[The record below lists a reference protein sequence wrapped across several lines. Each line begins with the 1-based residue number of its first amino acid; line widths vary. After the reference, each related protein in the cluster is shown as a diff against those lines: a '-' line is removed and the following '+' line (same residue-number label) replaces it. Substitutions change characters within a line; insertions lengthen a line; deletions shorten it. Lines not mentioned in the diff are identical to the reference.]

1 MLNSTHPNDAETL
14 ALAMA
19 MQEKY
24 DATVRAADV
33 MQMSAAEF
41 YDLME
46 LVLMEFPIRM
56 VHVAL
61 PEWISALDPQHWLI
75 RRIMEPIHVAMDQ
88 LMRMRDYT
96 KLTESLSG
104 IEGFDSPLVKRVAL
118 GSGEIEVDLRP
129 ESSLFYTVLGEA
141 CGYEIRDD
149 AHLIASIKEFV
160 AAKREYDRLHNAL
173 DAAYRT
179 GYGMVPPAMDEM
191 SLDEP
196 EIMQQGNRFGVR
208 LHAKATGL
216 HMIRVDIE
224 SEVSP
229 LVGTEEQAEEF
240 LAYLMDSAKKSPDEI
255 WNTSIFGKPLYDLVK
270 EGMTG
275 KVNRL
280 PDDVQQRL
288 QETLQRMVNDG
299 CNGLIC
305 ILL

>member
-1 MLNSTHPNDAETL
+1 M
-14 ALAMA
+14 
-19 MQEKY
+19 
-24 DATVRAADV
+24 
-33 MQMSAAEF
+33 
-41 YDLME
+41 
-46 LVLMEFPIRM
+46 
-56 VHVAL
+56 
-61 PEWISALDPQHWLI
+61 
-75 RRIMEPIHVAMDQ
+75 
-88 LMRMRDYT
+88 
-96 KLTESLSG
+96 
-104 IEGFDSPLVKRVAL
+104 
-118 GSGEIEVDLRP
+118 
-129 ESSLFYTVLGEA
+129 FYTVLGEA

>member
-1 MLNSTHPNDAETL
+1 
-14 ALAMA
+14 
-19 MQEKY
+19 
-24 DATVRAADV
+24 
-33 MQMSAAEF
+33 
-41 YDLME
+41 
-46 LVLMEFPIRM
+46 
-56 VHVAL
+56 
-61 PEWISALDPQHWLI
+61 
-75 RRIMEPIHVAMDQ
+75 
-88 LMRMRDYT
+88 MRDYA
-96 KLTESLSG
+96 KLTESLSD
-104 IEGFDSPLVKRVAL
+104 IDGFEAPLVKRVAL

-160 AAKREYDRLHNAL
+160 AAKREYDRLRGAL

-191 SLDEP
+191 TLDEP
-196 EIMQQGNRFGVR
+196 EIMQQGSRFGVR

-229 LVGTEEQAEEF
+229 LVGTEDQAEEF
-240 LAYLMDSAKKSPDEI
+240 LAYLLDAAKKDPAGI
-255 WNTSIFGKPLYDLVK
+255 WNTNIFGKPLCDLVK
-270 EGMTG
+270 DGMTG

-280 PDDVQQRL
+280 PDEVQQRL
-288 QETLQRMVNDG
+288 QETLQRMVNEG